1 MTAASRARLLVELGR
16 FDQAEAELRLGL
28 LNRPGDPDMLAL
40 LAAVLRLDGRH
51 GDALA
56 AAEAAIE
63 AGPGSAGAHAERA
76 ENLIALS
83 RTREAVE
90 AASEAARL
98 RPAEPEVH
106 RVLARAHAAGRDF
119 GRARAAAR
127 QALAFDPRSV
137 PSLLTLAE
145 VERVAGRRR
154 AAARAT
160 RAALAEDPEH
170 PGGRWLIALLN
181 AERLHVGE
189 AMRGL
194 RDLAV
199 DHPAR
204 LRAEALAWP
213 ILGVLAGLRR
223 GLAVGVP
230 LTLAVRLATP
240 WWSLAGLFAQ
250 GIALVVAVVMLT
262 FTARVLL
269 PAGRMPWRCLA
280 LLPRRLVVTE
290 LVAAGVS
297 VPLLVW
303 YAMSARWLPLAL
315 AVAAVSALI
324 ISGAFR
330 MRVTSLNSR

>member
-1 MTAASRARLLVELGR
+1 MTAASRARLLAELGR

-28 LNRPGDPDMLAL
+28 LARPGDPELLAL
-40 LAAVLRLDGRH
+40 LSAVLRLGGRH
-51 GDALA
+51 DDALA
-56 AAEAAIE
+56 AADAAIE

-83 RTREAVE
+83 RTDEAVE

-160 RAALAEDPEH
+160 RAALAEDPAH
-170 PGGRWLIALLN
+170 PVGRWLIALLN
-181 AERLHVGE
+181 AERLHVGD

-194 RDLAV
+194 RELAA
-199 DHPAR
+199 DHPER

-223 GLAVGVP
+223 GLAVGLP

-240 WWSLAGLFAQ
+240 WWNLAGLLSQ
-250 GIALVVAVVMLT
+250 GIALVVAVVVVS
-262 FTARVLL
+262 FTGRVLL

-280 LLPRRLVVTE
+280 LLPRRAVITE

-297 VPLLVW
+297 VPLLIW
-303 YAMSARWLPLAL
+303 YAVSARWLPLAL
-315 AVAAVSALI
+315 ATVAAGALI
-324 ISGAFR
+324 ITGAFR
-330 MRVTSLNSR
+330 VRVTSLKPR